1 MNGHLLN
8 KRKKRDTQ
16 SPSQVQSN
24 HGRAEI
30 RKVDSGINVSFK
42 RGDVAGTKSL
52 VYLSDLPS
60 SSSYSMANMGNLN
73 AIKEVLDRTEGKA
86 IEHIKT
92 ENVDPIRV
100 LEFGDNELDEKEGS

>member
-1 MNGHLLN
+1 M
-8 KRKKRDTQ
+8 
-16 SPSQVQSN
+16 S
-24 HGRAEI
+24 
-30 RKVDSGINVSFK
+30 
-42 RGDVAGTKSL
+42 
-52 VYLSDLPS
+52 
-60 SSSYSMANMGNLN
+60 NMGNLN